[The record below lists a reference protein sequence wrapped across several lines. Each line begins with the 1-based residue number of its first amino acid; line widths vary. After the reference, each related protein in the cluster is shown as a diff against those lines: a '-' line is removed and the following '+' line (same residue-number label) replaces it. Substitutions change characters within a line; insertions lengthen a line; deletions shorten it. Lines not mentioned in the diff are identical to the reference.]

1 MSRAKGD
8 TSSTPK
14 STFAPFPTTESP
26 PASTLPEAPVPVV
39 GRRGRSNTISGDRPW
54 ETPLTAE
61 DQRLGALVSR
71 LTIQIPQRDPARPA
85 VIESPVN
92 TKDLVA
98 NSSAVEGDPGRKTQT
113 QEIICFLPARH
124 PTPPTNSPPSPL
136 DSTAGSETGEDTPTQ
151 ESYLRSLRDQRNFS
165 GSS

>member
-14 STFAPFPTTESP
+14 STFASFPTTESP
-26 PASTLPEAPVPVV
+26 PASTLPEALVPVV
-39 GRRGRSNTISGDRPW
+39 GGQRGRSITVSGDRPW

-71 LTIQIPQRDPARPA
+71 LTIQIPQHALARPA
-85 VIESPVN
+85 IIESPVN

-98 NSSAVEGDPGRKTQT
+98 NSSAVEGDQSGGNVS
-113 QEIICFLPARH
+113 FLPARH
-124 PTPPTNSPPSPL
+124 PTPPTNSPPSPR

-151 ESYLRSLRDQRNFS
+151 ESYLRSLREQRNLP
-165 GSS
+165 GSD